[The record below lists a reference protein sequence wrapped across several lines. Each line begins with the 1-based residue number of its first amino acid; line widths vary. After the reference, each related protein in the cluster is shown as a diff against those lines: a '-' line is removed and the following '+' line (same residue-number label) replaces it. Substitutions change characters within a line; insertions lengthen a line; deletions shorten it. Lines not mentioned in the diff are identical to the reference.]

1 MASGV
6 ADVLARSRPLG
17 DHADPATEP
26 LLLLIDADPPDG
38 LVVVPPAPD
47 AAAP

>member
-1 MASGV
+1 VASGV
-6 ADVLARSRPLG
+6 ADVLARSRPPG
-17 DHADPATEP
+17 DDADPDTE
-26 LLLLIDADPPDG
+26 LVLVRIDADPPDG